1 MDFYVIP
8 CIDSRLLNLFNMG
21 VIIISRF
28 TDKRDIISDLVEL
41 MKKIEILN
49 IDKEKIYTIVMNL
62 NSKTDKQKDRFIR
75 FFGLKPND
83 FKRETL
89 NEIAMSYECTP
100 SAIRSSIISVKIT
113 LYRIPE
119 DKFEILNNIYQKYK
133 IK

>member
-41 MKKIEILN
+41 MKKTEIPN
-49 IDKEKIYTIVMNL
+49 IDKEKIYAIVMNL
-62 NSKTDKQKDRFIR
+62 SSKTDKQKDRFIR
-75 FFGLKPND
+75 FFGLKPNGL
-83 FKRETL
+83 KRETL
-89 NEIAMSYECTP
+89 NEIAMSYKCTP
-100 SAIRSSIISVKIT
+100 SAIRSSVISVKIT

-133 IK
+133 R

>member
-1 MDFYVIP
+1 
-8 CIDSRLLNLFNMG
+8 
-21 VIIISRF
+21 
-28 TDKRDIISDLVEL
+28 
-41 MKKIEILN
+41 MKKIEISN

-75 FFGLKPND
+75 FFGLKPKN

-89 NEIAMSYECTP
+89 NEIAMSYKCTP

-113 LYRIPE
+113 LYLIPE

>member
-41 MKKIEILN
+41 MKKTEIPN
-49 IDKEKIYTIVMNL
+49 IDKEKIYAIVMNL
-62 NSKTDKQKDRFIR
+62 SSKTDKQKDRFIR
-75 FFGLKPND
+75 FFGLKPNG

-89 NEIAMSYECTP
+89 NEIAMSYKCTP
-100 SAIRSSIISVKIT
+100 SAIRSSVISVKIT

-133 IK
+133 R

>member
-8 CIDSRLLNLFNMG
+8 CIDSRLLNFFNMG

-41 MKKIEILN
+41 MKKTEIPN
-49 IDKEKIYTIVMNL
+49 IDKEKIYAIVMNL
-62 NSKTDKQKDRFIR
+62 SSKTDKQKDRFIR
-75 FFGLKPND
+75 FFGLKPNGL
-83 FKRETL
+83 KRETL
-89 NEIAMSYECTP
+89 NEIAMSYKCTP
-100 SAIRSSIISVKIT
+100 SAIRSSVISVKIT

-133 IK
+133 R